1 MGAIKTGGGRGKCSF
16 TRKERWGGG
25 GGRTSFSHAEEGGGG
40 TETVLGYFF
49 RRNLRF

>member
-25 GGRTSFSHAEEGGGG
+25 GRTSFSHAEEGGGG
-40 TETVLGYFF
+40 ATETVLGYFF
-49 RRNLRF
+49 AEI